1 MQKKGISLRQE
12 KKASA
17 LKFPFVLLSVSFPTV
32 LGRNAKG
39 STKGK
44 AKAKGKGKL
53 LFAFVVDDT
62 ENEKKFP
69 ER

>member
-39 STKGK
+39 STK